1 MKKNITKIVLLVISI
16 AFIGCSDKYF
26 EVNTP
31 TGAADLDQLR
41 MNDLLAPAIY
51 HTMTAQYN
59 AERSFGNYTQYFTGQ
74 GGVSIEETS
83 ISGAWSQIYLYALPN
98 LNEIIIKA
106 NENDASHFSAVA
118 KILVATNLGLATDS
132 WDNIPYSN
140 ASNGSQDMQPSF
152 DSQESV
158 YGAIMTLLNEAI
170 SQLEGTDSS
179 GFSLGSEDLIYAGNM
194 DKWLRAAY
202 TLKARYQLHL
212 SKVNGVTAATDA
224 LASIASGF
232 TSNADDFQM
241 EYDDKNI
248 NPWYARQ
255 ILAAATSNA
264 HDKVGDQLVSSMNGT
279 SYPFESGT
287 LTEDPRLEVY
297 AERENDIDPWRGYI
311 TGGDGLSSDGESGNT
326 NFSDGGF
333 YTNSTAP
340 IVLISFAEAKFIEA
354 EAAFLANGGD
364 SNSIGSNTAA
374 YDAYMLAIQANMSK
388 LSVSD
393 VDYIVDTSINVG
405 EGALML
411 HHIMKE
417 KYIAN
422 FLNPETYVDM
432 RRYDFSSDVF
442 KDLSIRED
450 HAEGEYP
457 GEWFLRANY
466 PDAEETRNPESVS
479 ANKKLPTVPVWWGN

>member
-1 MKKNITKIVLLVISI
+1 MKKYITKIVVLVISI

-74 GGVSIEETS
+74 GGVSSGETS

-98 LNEIIIKA
+98 LNEIIKKA
-106 NENDASHFSAVA
+106 EKNDAGHFSAVA
-118 KILVATNLGLATDS
+118 KILIATNLGLATDS
-132 WDNIPYSN
+132 WDNIPYVN
-140 ASNGSQDMQPSF
+140 ASGGAQDMQPAF
-152 DSQESV
+152 DSQESI
-158 YGAIMTLLNEAI
+158 YKDISTLLNEAI
-170 SQLEGTDSS
+170 TQLEETDAS
-179 GFSLGSEDLIYAGNM
+179 GFTIGSEDLIYGGDT

-202 TLKARYQLHL
+202 TLKARYELHL
-212 SKVNGVTAATDA
+212 SKVNGISAATDA
-224 LASIASGF
+224 LASITDGF

-264 HDKVGDQLVSSMNGT
+264 HDKIGDQLVSYMNGS
-279 SYPFESGT
+279 SYPFESGV
-287 LTEDPRLEVY
+287 LTEDPRLKVY
-297 AERENDIDPWRGYI
+297 AEKEDNLSPWRGYV
-311 TGGDGLSSDGESGNT
+311 TGGLGLSSDGESANT
-326 NFSDGGF
+326 NFADGGF

-340 IVLISFAEAKFIEA
+340 IVLISYAEAKFIEA
-354 EAAFLANGGD
+354 EAAFLVNGGD
-364 SNSIGSNTAA
+364 ANSVGSNSLA
-374 YDAYMLAIQANMSK
+374 YDAYKLGIQANMNK
-388 LSVSD
+388 LSVSE
-393 VDYIVDTSINVG
+393 VAYIEDASINVG

-422 FLNPETYVDM
+422 FLNPETFVDM
-432 RRYDFSSDVF
+432 RRYDFSTDVF
-442 KDLSIRED
+442 RDLSIRED
-450 HAEGEYP
+450 HAQGEYP

-466 PDAEETRNPESVS
+466 PSAEETRNPVNVS
-479 ANKKLPTVPVWWGN
+479 ANKKLPTVSVWWGN